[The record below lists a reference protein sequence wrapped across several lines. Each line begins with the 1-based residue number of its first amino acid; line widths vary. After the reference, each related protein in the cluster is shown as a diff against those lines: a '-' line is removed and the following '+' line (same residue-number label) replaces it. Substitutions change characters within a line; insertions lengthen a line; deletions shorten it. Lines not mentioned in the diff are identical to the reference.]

1 MARYS
6 GGVTTHRAL
15 TGPRHTGASRSSPEA
30 WKFEVLATL
39 QSIQAIRTNC
49 DMTELSTVRQ
59 AREAGLSWTEIA
71 TSLGVTRQSAWER
84 WHELDGED
92 QGEVGHEPT
101 PERLKDGPDERT
113 P

>member
-15 TGPRHTGASRSSPEA
+15 TGPRRTGASLSSPQA
-30 WKFEVLATL
+30 WKGEILCTL

-49 DMTELSTVRQ
+49 DMTEISTVRQ

-84 WHELDGED
+84 WHELDGEV
-92 QGEVGHEPT
+92 QGKVRH
-101 PERLKDGPDERT
+101 GPASESQGGKHERT